1 MSYIY
6 IITWGGA
13 PELESLVLQRAKA
26 LAHAQLGKFCIP
38 SIYQN
43 NPTWRGLIWDPKDL
57 NYVLHKKTKIL
68 RAPFQ
73 LFQKRQA
80 ARGQIHRNY
89 EHQSLPD
96 L

>member
-43 NPTWRGLIWDPKDL
+43 NPTWRGLI
-57 NYVLHKKTKIL
+57 
-68 RAPFQ
+68 
-73 LFQKRQA
+73 
-80 ARGQIHRNY
+80 
-89 EHQSLPD
+89 
-96 L
+96 